1 MQEFILALYHLLF
14 GKDVAAFFPISTKT
28 FIYYYDLIYDW
39 CLLLFLSHALTNTN
53 GDGWK
58 RIMLHWCLLWW
69 ASGGAFFYRS
79 TVYPWGY
86 TNFIDVNIFFEL
98 LLVCFS
104 ELLNFLVVQMQCMI
118 HYYHT
123 LYLMTSFR
131 CSTLTR
137 FKVYLANWKC
147 SPGPSICLKNRCL
160 DLETGHS
167 PLSLKSQFENQKNS
181 IPPWGIKHKKFLW

>member
-1 MQEFILALYHLLF
+1 MQESILALYHLLF
-14 GKDVAAFFPISTKT
+14 GENVTAFFPFSTKT

-58 RIMLHWCLLWW
+58 AIMLCWCLLWW
-69 ASGGAFFYRS
+69 ASGGAFFYGS
-79 TVYPWGY
+79 TVYPKGY
-86 TNFIDVNIFFEL
+86 SKFIDVNEFWILF
-98 LLVCFS
+98 LVCFS
-104 ELLNFLVVQMQCMI
+104 KLLNFLVVQMQCMI

-123 LYLMTSFR
+123 LYLMMSFR

-147 SPGPSICLKNRCL
+147 SFGPSICLKNRCL
-160 DLETGHS
+160 DFETGRS
-167 PLSLKSQFENQKNS
+167 PLSLKNQFEK
-181 IPPWGIKHKKFLW
+181 